1 MSAIESDLAGG
12 AGISREQLAA
22 LLDRYQLG
30 PLETVAPL
38 DGGTVNPMLLVNQ
51 RLVLRF
57 NRRDPELPKL
67 RWESLIYQR
76 LRQITD
82 VPCPDVLALDTRR
95 DLVPFDVLILSYVVG
110 SRADAV
116 WSSLDNAT
124 QENLSQ
130 QLGRICGTIHN
141 LRWPVYGEFVVSNQQ
156 TLRSARWTDV
166 ICRKIERAHARAD
179 ALAALSPR
187 LLDGLVTVLND
198 GDAIFSTA
206 SPPTLT
212 HGDLWL
218 SNVIVRQTGDDWQ
231 VVALLDWEWS
241 IVADAAWEFANLWSY
256 PADPYP
262 QPDAFMSG
270 YRERHALPG
279 DLRVR
284 QRLYRLLHFFETA
297 VNVTEREGTRSS
309 AVQFYSG
316 AIERLL
322 RAR

>member
-12 AGISREQLAA
+12 AGISRESLAA
-22 LLDRYQLG
+22 LLERYQLG

-57 NRRDPELPKL
+57 NQRDPDLPKL

-76 LRQITD
+76 LRQTTD
-82 VPCPDVLALDTRR
+82 VPCPEVLALDTQR
-95 DLVPFDVLILSYVVG
+95 DLVPFDVLILSYVAG
-110 SRADAV
+110 ARADTV
-116 WSSLDNAT
+116 WSSLDSAT
-124 QENLSQ
+124 QEQLSE

-141 LRWPVYGEFVVSNQQ
+141 LHWPVYGEFVLAGQH

-166 ICRKIERAHARAD
+166 ICRKIERAYTRAD
-179 ALAALSPR
+179 ALVALSPR

-218 SNVIVRQTGDDWQ
+218 TNVIVRQTGERWH
-231 VVALLDWEWS
+231 VAALLDWEWS

-256 PADPYP
+256 PTDPYP
-262 QPDAFMSG
+262 QPDAFMVG
-270 YRERHALPG
+270 YRERHALPS

-309 AVQFYSG
+309 TVQFYSS